1 MGVNVRVYINPEILC
16 SQLSDTSTTYHTN
29 ALLFFESSALPTSN
43 GFLPEQP
50 DNNSG
55 KTACSDPGVIVA
67 MSTLDVS
74 CLLSS
79 VKLQ

>member
-1 MGVNVRVYINPEILC
+1 MGVNVQVYINPEVLC
-16 SQLSDTSTTYHTN
+16 SQLSDTSTTYHAN
-29 ALLFFESSALPTSN
+29 ALLFFEHNAFPTSN

-50 DNNSG
+50 DNSG
-55 KTACSDPGVIVA
+55 KTACSDPSVIVA

-79 VKLQ
+79 IKLQ